1 MVWRLCS
8 WLSRTHQLAAVT
20 LIRTR
25 RCACYH
31 NLLPTVP
38 NHLRT
43 PERTFPD
50 PHIPCCSDCGSLVAV
65 YIFFAPIEPLLNLHG
80 EPRLLRGYDVTE
92 VHQEATHLRGA
103 I

>member
-1 MVWRLCS
+1 LVLVMLGSPISRRNTHPNSALYL
-8 WLSRTHQLAAVT
+8 LSQPS
-20 LIRTR
+20 
-25 RCACYH
+25 
-31 NLLPTVP
+31 PTVP

-43 PERTFPD
+43 PERTFLD

-65 YIFFAPIEPLLNLHG
+65 FIFFAAIEPLLNLHG

-92 VHQEATHLRGA
+92 CIQEATHLRGA